1 MDATVERHEQR
12 HKETDSYVT
21 ASSTAELA
29 KDRLGADQAAR
40 FVKRCSR
47 TSATDPPSP
56 FCVAGAFS
64 ELCLLCMRNELKLWL
79 AGRTRRC

>member
-40 FVKRCSR
+40 FVKRCYV
-47 TSATDPPSP
+47 
-56 FCVAGAFS
+56 CH
-64 ELCLLCMRNELKLWL
+64 
-79 AGRTRRC
+79 